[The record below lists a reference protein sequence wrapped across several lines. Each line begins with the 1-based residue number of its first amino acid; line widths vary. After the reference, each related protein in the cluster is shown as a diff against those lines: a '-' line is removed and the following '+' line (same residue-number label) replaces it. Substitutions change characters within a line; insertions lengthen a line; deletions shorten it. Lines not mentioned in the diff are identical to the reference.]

1 MIRLNLVL
9 LAALVLSAFFLV
21 HLQYESRSLYAQLD
35 RAQSQARDLEAEHEQ
50 LQAQKRS
57 QATPGRVQQ
66 LAVRSLQMRPAGP
79 GITQYVE
86 LPAQPV
92 AAGEG
97 AVSGRVRSS
106 VLEQAWPQALPSDR
120 SGQSGGRP

>member
-57 QATPGRVQQ
+57 QATPSRVQQ
-66 LAVRSLQMRPAGP
+66 LAVQSLQMRPANP

-106 VLEQAWPQALPSDR
+106 VLGE
-120 SGQSGGRP
+120 RP